1 MDETLFGL
9 ISIVLPAILVILL
22 IWLVVRGRGRGED
35 GGGTT
40 NPRDNPAYAEDERR
54 RREEEDERRRG
65 EGEDERRRR
74 EGTDDL

>member
-35 GGGTT
+35 GGGTI